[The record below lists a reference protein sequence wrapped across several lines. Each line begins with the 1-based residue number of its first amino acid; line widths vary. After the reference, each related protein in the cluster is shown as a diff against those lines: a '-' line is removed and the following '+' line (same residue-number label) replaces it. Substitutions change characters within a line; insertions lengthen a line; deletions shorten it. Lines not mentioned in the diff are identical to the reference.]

1 MKKHLN
7 VIYPTVLALAIIV
20 GIFIG
25 LNLKQNTKHLNSS
38 RSHNMVHPDKISF
51 LMNLI
56 ERDYVDSINRDE
68 MIESFIPDLL
78 DDLDPHTVYIP
89 ASEMKA
95 VTEDMRGNFSGIG
108 VQFVMQN
115 DTVMIVDVLSGG
127 PSKGLG
133 IMAGDR
139 IVEVDGSNIA
149 GIGIK
154 SDSIVSLLRGEKGT
168 IVNVSILR
176 PGFSDL
182 FPFKITRGDI
192 PLFSIDVAYMI
203 TENVG
208 LIRINRFSDTTYREF
223 INGVNSL
230 KKQGMQKLIVD
241 LRGNAGGSLQAVIQL
256 VDEFLQGSRLIVY
269 TEGKSRSRYNYFS
282 STNGTLIEKEVAVL
296 IDEFSASASE
306 IFAGAIQDNDRG
318 LVIGRRSFG
327 KGLVQEQIPLFDGSA
342 IRLTVARFY
351 TPSGRSIQKPYSEG
365 NDAYRMDLQK
375 RLMND
380 EFTQKDSIHFSDS
393 LKYYTTGGRLVYGGG
408 GIMPDFFIP
417 VDTSGVNQ
425 FFSTVA
431 SRSLIYFFA
440 FDYSDKN
447 RSKLNDFA
455 DANSMENYLI
465 SVGLFNQFLVH
476 LKEKGVSFT
485 NKDLNESKDLMKM
498 QLHAYVARNI
508 LGDQGFYPILFKN
521 DKTVTKALS
530 LLEKS
535 WTSKEI
541 AELAEAVQ
549 LK

>member
-1 MKKHLN
+1 MKKYLN
-7 VIYPTVLALAIIV
+7 VIYPTALALAIIA

-25 LNLKQNTKHLNSS
+25 LNLKQNTKQANPK
-38 RSHNMVHPDKISF
+38 RSYNLVHSDKISF
-51 LMNLI
+51 LLNLI
-56 ERDYVDSINRDE
+56 ERDYVDSINRDKMVE
-68 MIESFIPDLL
+68 GIIPELL

-127 PSKGLG
+127 PSKSLG

-139 IVEVDGSNIA
+139 IVKVDGQNIA

-154 SDSIVSLLRGEKGT
+154 SDSIVSLLRGKKGT
-168 IVNVSILR
+168 IVNVSIFR
-176 PGFSDL
+176 PSFPDL
-182 FPFKITRGDI
+182 FPFEITRGDI

-203 TENVG
+203 TNNIG

-223 INGVNSL
+223 INGISSL

-241 LRGNAGGSLQAVIQL
+241 LRGNAGGSLQAVIEL
-256 VDEFLQGSRLIVY
+256 VDEFLEGNRLIVY

-282 STNGTLIEKEVAVL
+282 SSNGTLIENEVAVL

-318 LVIGRRSFG
+318 LILGRRSFG

-351 TPSGRSIQKPYSEG
+351 TPSGRSIQKPYADG

-380 EFTQKDSIHFSDS
+380 EFIQMDSIHFSDS
-393 LKYYTTGGRLVYGGG
+393 LKYQTTGGRLVYGGG
-408 GIMPDFFIP
+408 GIMPIFLF
-417 VDTSGVNQ
+417 Q
-425 FFSTVA
+425 
-431 SRSLIYFFA
+431 LIQQ
-440 FDYSDKN
+440 
-447 RSKLNDFA
+447 
-455 DANSMENYLI
+455 E
-465 SVGLFNQFLVH
+465 
-476 LKEKGVSFT
+476 
-485 NKDLNESKDLMKM
+485 
-498 QLHAYVARNI
+498 
-508 LGDQGFYPILFKN
+508 
-521 DKTVTKALS
+521 
-530 LLEKS
+530 
-535 WTSKEI
+535 
-541 AELAEAVQ
+541 
-549 LK
+549 